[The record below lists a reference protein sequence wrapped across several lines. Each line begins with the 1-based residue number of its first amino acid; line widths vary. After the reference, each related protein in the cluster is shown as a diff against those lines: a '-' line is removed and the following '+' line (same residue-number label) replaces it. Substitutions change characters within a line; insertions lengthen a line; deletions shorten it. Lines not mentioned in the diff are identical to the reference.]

1 MSDQES
7 GKNAG
12 VVALAFLAG
21 AAIGA
26 GLSLLLAPKTGEEL
40 RETIRDFTGDAV
52 EKIKETTRE
61 AQEKI
66 VSAIDQGKDML
77 MEKKSLLA
85 SALEAGKEAM
95 QTVADKDKQS

>member
-1 MSDQES
+1 MSEQET

-26 GLSLLLAPKTGEEL
+26 GLSLLLAPKTGEEM
-40 RETIRDFTGDAV
+40 RETIRDFTGDALD
-52 EKIKETTRE
+52 KIKETTRE

-66 VSAIDQGKDML
+66 MSAIDQGKDML
-77 MEKKSLLA
+77 MEKKSMLA

-95 QTVADKDKQS
+95 QSEREKGGE